1 VAAAMVRGGHHGWT
15 VVATG
20 HGRLVLPG
28 TTRFAS
34 CFDPRVACL
43 GLFALGFLDLFA
55 SSLA

>member
-1 VAAAMVRGGHHGWT
+1 MARGGHHGPA

-20 HGRLVLPG
+20 HGGSVLPG
-28 TTRFAS
+28 TMRFAS

-43 GLFALGFLDLFA
+43 GLFALGFLGLFS

>member
-1 VAAAMVRGGHHGWT
+1 VAATTVRGGHHGPAM
-15 VVATG
+15 VATG
-20 HGRLVLPG
+20 HGGLVLPG

-43 GLFALGFLDLFA
+43 GLFALGFLGLFS